1 MDKTFLVINEGT
13 SSVAVSTRHES
24 ILIEG
29 KQSYP
34 FTQDEIRQIN
44 GNSNAFKIG
53 LLFFEKDCEEEMY
66 SDLRIRNWKAILHN
80 EQIEEMLM
88 HPTADDVETIL
99 AIDSVAYFERVR
111 GLCIMLKN
119 TGKEVPTKIDSMVN
133 ARWRELS
140 SGRLGT
146 SISVKKSTP
155 VAAEDFEAYKADME
169 KKVADL
175 LTVVEN
181 LSAEKSEAKTASA
194 TSATPAKAE
203 PEAVTKQDEKST
215 TEEKPK
221 KPRSTTKST
230 KTTK

>member
-80 EQIEEMLM
+80 DQIEEMLM
-88 HPTADDVETIL
+88 HPTADDVETFL

-181 LSAEKSEAKTASA
+181 LSAEKSEAKTASV
-194 TSATPAKAE
+194 TPAEAE
-203 PEAVTKQDEKST
+203 PEVATKPAEKSVA
-215 TEEKPK
+215 EEKPK

>member
-80 EQIEEMLM
+80 DQIEEMLM

-146 SISVKKSTP
+146 SISVKKSPP

-181 LSAEKSEAKTASA
+181 LSAEKSEAKTASTA
-194 TSATPAKAE
+194 PAEAE
-203 PEAVTKQDEKST
+203 PVVVAKPAEKPAV
-215 TEEKPK
+215 EEKPK

>member
-80 EQIEEMLM
+80 DQIEEMLM
-88 HPTADDVETIL
+88 HPTADDVETFL

-181 LSAEKSEAKTASA
+181 LSAEKSDVKT
-194 TSATPAKAE
+194 TPAKAE
-203 PEAVTKQDEKST
+203 PDAVTKPVEKPA

>member
-53 LLFFEKDCEEEMY
+53 LLFFEKDCEEELY

-175 LTVVEN
+175 LAVVEN

-194 TSATPAKAE
+194 APAEAE
-203 PEAVTKQDEKST
+203 PEVATKPAEKSAA
-215 TEEKPK
+215 EEKPK

>member
-53 LLFFEKDCEEEMY
+53 LLFFEKECEEEMY
-66 SDLRIRNWKAILHN
+66 SDLRIRNWKTILHN
-80 EQIEEMLM
+80 DQIEEMLM

-155 VAAEDFEAYKADME
+155 VATEDFEAYKADME

-181 LSAEKSEAKTASA
+181 LSAEKGEAKTA
-194 TSATPAKAE
+194 PVEAE
-203 PEAVTKQDEKST
+203 PEAVAKPVEKPD